1 MMNKQIRRMIDEIF
15 ADMKMT
21 ADNLALR
28 DELMANAQARYEDS
42 VRADKTEEE
51 AFAEVAASLGDVQSL
66 LREMNAEKPEEAAD
80 KAEQTAETQTQASS
94 GEEAKA
100 DEPDFEVKTE
110 KTPDIGE
117 ALGKAFGAL
126 GDMGKQIVP
135 QAQKLVKQVDDLT
148 GGVIGGLGKAVG
160 KGLSDA
166 QKAAGKAIDKLSG
179 DKGEIVIDFGEE
191 KPKAPTA
198 LRERAKTI
206 RAEAELKQAAGD
218 QEGARELRAKAYALE
233 TEADEVEKKLA
244 ELAEKEKA
252 EKEKAEKAEQA
263 ERADSDSDDE
273 FNALRQ
279 EMDAMQEALNADA
292 AEAEADAGCPN
303 EPIDIDD
310 VVRDAENA
318 AKQAEAAEGFKG
330 APGVVVISRYP
341 AAGLREVNVSLD
353 SDDITVKSAEGTDV
367 VIEWEAGREGVEQ
380 PTVTLEEHTLSV
392 RRANPDVFKTFF
404 SVFQKEGGKVTV
416 RVPRGYAADYVLG
429 TTSGDIRLYAIDV
442 DKVKVNTTSG
452 DVRVEPDAGIRA
464 KEIDVTTISGGA
476 TVSACAG
483 DVVVSTVS
491 GRQFVSCDANRADLN
506 VVSGKVHAE
515 GASEEWEIS
524 SVSGDVEVLCTVAPT
539 RKVQVNTMSAN
550 VHVALPA
557 DIRGFVADMSGMSG
571 KIVNEFGPNR
581 YGTCALPIHMDTMS
595 GRLMLTRL

>member
-28 DELMANAQARYEDS
+28 DELMANAQARFEDS
-42 VRADKTEEE
+42 VRAGKTEEE

-66 LREMNAEKPEEAAD
+66 LREMNAEKPED
-80 KAEQTAETQTQASS
+80 SAEETAQTETQTQSDETAE
-94 GEEAKA
+94 GEEAGA

-126 GDMGKQIVP
+126 GDVGKQIVP
-135 QAQKLVKQVDDLT
+135 QAQKLVRQVDDLT
-148 GGVIGGLGKAVG
+148 GGMIGGIGKAVG

-179 DKGEIVIDFGEE
+179 DKGEIVVDFGEE
-191 KPKAPTA
+191 KPKAPAA
-198 LRERAKTI
+198 LRKRAQSI

-218 QEGARELRAKAYALE
+218 QEGARALRAKAYALE

-244 ELAEKEKA
+244 KLAEQ
-252 EKEKAEKAEQA
+252 EKAEKAEKSEKA
-263 ERADSDSDDE
+263 EKTETDDE
-273 FNALRQ
+273 LDALRR
-279 EMDAMQEALNADA
+279 EMDAMQESLNADA
-292 AEAEADAGCPN
+292 AQVEADAGCPN

-318 AKQAEAAEGFKG
+318 ARQAEPLSG
-330 APGVVVISRYP
+330 APGMVVISRYP

-353 SDDITVKSAEGTDV
+353 SDDVTVKAADGTDV
-367 VIEWEAGREGVEQ
+367 LVEWEAGREGVEQ
-380 PTVTLEEHTLSV
+380 PTVTMEEHALNV

-464 KEIDVTTISGGA
+464 KEIDITTISGSA

-483 DVVVSTVS
+483 DVVVNTVS
-491 GRQFVSCDANRADLN
+491 GRQFVSCDANRADLS
-506 VVSGKVHAE
+506 VVSGRIHAE
-515 GASEEWEIS
+515 GASEEWEIN

-539 RKVQVNTMSAN
+539 RKMQLNSMSAN
-550 VHVALPA
+550 AHVALPG
-557 DIRGFVADMSGMSG
+557 DIRGFVADISGMSG
-571 KIVNEFGPNR
+571 KVVNEFGPNR

-595 GRLMLTRL
+595 GKLMITRL

>member
-28 DELMANAQARYEDS
+28 DELMANAQARFEDS
-42 VRADKTEEE
+42 VRAGKTEEE

-66 LREMNAEKPEEAAD
+66 LHDMNDEKPEEKTGEKPEAEAEAPNAG
-80 KAEQTAETQTQASS
+80 KAENE
-94 GEEAKA
+94 KA
-100 DEPDFEVKTE
+100 DEPEFEVKTE

-126 GDMGKQIVP
+126 GDVGRQIVP

-191 KPKAPTA
+191 KPKAPAA

-206 RAEAELKQAAGD
+206 RTEAELKQAAGD

-244 ELAEKEKA
+244 DLAEKEKA
-252 EKEKAEKAEQA
+252 EQT
-263 ERADSDSDDE
+263 DTTSDDE
-273 FNALRQ
+273 FDALQ
-279 EMDAMQEALNADA
+279 LEMDAMQEALNADA
-292 AEAEADAGCPN
+292 AEVEADAGCPN
-303 EPIDIDD
+303 EPIDLDD
-310 VVRDAENA
+310 VVRDAEDA
-318 AKQAEAAEGFKG
+318 ARQAESAESFKG

-341 AAGLREVNVSLD
+341 AAGLREVNVNLD
-353 SDDITVKSAEGTDV
+353 SDDITVKSADGTDV

-380 PTVTLEEHTLSV
+380 PTVTLEEHTLTV

-476 TVSACAG
+476 AVSACAG

-491 GRQFVSCDANRADLN
+491 GRQFISCDANRVDLN

-524 SVSGDVEVLCTVAPT
+524 SVSGDVEVLCTVSPT
-539 RKVQVNTMSAN
+539 RKVQVNSMSAN
-550 VHVALPA
+550 VHVALPS
-557 DIRGFVADMSGMSG
+557 DIRGFVADISGMSG

-595 GRLMLTRL
+595 GKLMITRL

>member
-28 DELMANAQARYEDS
+28 DEMMANAQARFEDS
-42 VRADKTEEE
+42 VRAGKTEEE

-66 LREMNAEKPEEAAD
+66 LHDMNAEKPGEDKENKEDKEEKTEEKAA
-80 KAEQTAETQTQASS
+80 KAETDDA
-94 GEEAKA
+94 
-100 DEPDFEVKTE
+100 PDFEVRTE
-110 KTPDIGE
+110 KTPDIGDV
-117 ALGKAFGAL
+117 LGKAFGAL
-126 GDMGKQIVP
+126 GDVGKQIVP
-135 QAQKLVKQVDDLT
+135 QAQKLVRQVDDLT
-148 GGVIGGLGKAVG
+148 GGMIGGIGKAVG

-179 DKGEIVIDFGEE
+179 DKGEIVVDFGEE
-191 KPKAPTA
+191 KPKAPAA
-198 LRERAKTI
+198 LRERAQSI

-233 TEADEVEKKLA
+233 TEADDVEKKLA

-252 EKEKAEKAEQA
+252 AQPEQT
-263 ERADSDSDDE
+263 DSASDDE
-273 FNALRQ
+273 FDALQ
-279 EMDAMQEALNADA
+279 HEMDAMQESLNADA
-292 AEAEADAGCPN
+292 AQVEADAGCPN

-318 AKQAEAAEGFKG
+318 ARQAKPLSG
-330 APGVVVISRYP
+330 APGMVVISRYP

-353 SDDITVKSAEGTDV
+353 SDDVTVKAADGTDV
-367 VIEWEAGREGVEQ
+367 LVEWEAGREDVEQ
-380 PTVTLEEHTLSV
+380 PTVTMEEHTLNV

-483 DVVVSTVS
+483 DVVVNTVS
-491 GRQFVSCDANRADLN
+491 GRQFVSCDANRTDLS
-506 VVSGKVHAE
+506 VVSGRIHAE
-515 GASEEWEIS
+515 GASEEWEIN

-539 RKVQVNTMSAN
+539 RKMQFNSMSAN
-550 VHVALPA
+550 AHVALPG
-557 DIRGFVADMSGMSG
+557 DIRGFVADISSMSG
-571 KIVNEFGPNR
+571 KVVNEFGPNR

-595 GRLMLTRL
+595 GKLMITRL

>member
-21 ADNLALR
+21 EDNLALR
-28 DELMANAQARYEDS
+28 DELMANAQARFEDS
-42 VRADKTEEE
+42 VRAGKTEEE

-66 LREMNAEKPEEAAD
+66 LHDMNDEKPEEKTGEKPEAEAEAPNAG
-80 KAEQTAETQTQASS
+80 KAENE
-94 GEEAKA
+94 KA
-100 DEPDFEVKTE
+100 DEPEFEVKTE

-126 GDMGKQIVP
+126 GDVGRQIVP

-191 KPKAPTA
+191 KPKAPAA

-206 RAEAELKQAAGD
+206 RTEAELKQAAGD

-244 ELAEKEKA
+244 DLAEKEKA
-252 EKEKAEKAEQA
+252 EQT
-263 ERADSDSDDE
+263 DTTSDDE
-273 FNALRQ
+273 FDALQR
-279 EMDAMQEALNADA
+279 EVDAMQEALNADA
-292 AEAEADAGCPN
+292 AEVEADAGCPN
-303 EPIDIDD
+303 EPIDLDD
-310 VVRDAENA
+310 VVRDAEDA
-318 AKQAEAAEGFKG
+318 ARQAESAESFKG

-341 AAGLREVNVSLD
+341 AAGLREVNVNLD
-353 SDDITVKSAEGTDV
+353 SDDITVKSADGTDV

-380 PTVTLEEHTLSV
+380 PTVTLEEHTLTV

-476 TVSACAG
+476 AVSACAG

-491 GRQFVSCDANRADLN
+491 GRQFISCDANRVDLN

-524 SVSGDVEVLCTVAPT
+524 SVSGDVEVLCTVSPT
-539 RKVQVNTMSAN
+539 RKVQVNSMSAN
-550 VHVALPA
+550 VHVALPG
-557 DIRGFVADMSGMSG
+557 DIRGFVADISGMSG

-595 GRLMLTRL
+595 GKLMITRL

>member
-28 DELMANAQARYEDS
+28 DELMANAQARFEDS
-42 VRADKTEEE
+42 IRAGKTEEE

-66 LREMNAEKPEEAAD
+66 LHEMNAEKPEE
-80 KAEQTAETQTQASS
+80 TAETAEEAAKPQTEAPS

-126 GDMGKQIVP
+126 GDVGRQIVP

-179 DKGEIVIDFGEE
+179 DKGEIVVDFGGE
-191 KPKAPTA
+191 KPKAPAA

-206 RAEAELKQAAGD
+206 RTEAELKQAAGD

-252 EKEKAEKAEQA
+252 EQA
-263 ERADSDSDDE
+263 DNASDDA
-273 FNALRQ
+273 FDALRQ

-292 AEAEADAGCPN
+292 AEVEADAGCPN

-310 VVRDAENA
+310 VVRDAEDA
-318 AKQAEAAEGFKG
+318 AKQAESFKG

-380 PTVTLEEHTLSV
+380 PTVTLEEHTLTV

-416 RVPRGYAADYVLG
+416 CVPRGYAADYVLS

-442 DKVKVNTTSG
+442 DQVKVNTTSG

-491 GRQFVSCDANRADLN
+491 GRQFVSCDANRVDLN

-539 RKVQVNTMSAN
+539 RKVQANSMSAN
-550 VHVALPA
+550 VHVALPGE
-557 DIRGFVADMSGMSG
+557 IRGFVAEISSMSG

-595 GRLMLTRL
+595 GKLMITRL

>member
-28 DELMANAQARYEDS
+28 DELMANAQARFEDS
-42 VRADKTEEE
+42 VRAGKTEEE

-66 LREMNAEKPEEAAD
+66 LHDMNDEKPEEKTGEKPEAEAEAPNAG
-80 KAEQTAETQTQASS
+80 KAENE
-94 GEEAKA
+94 KA
-100 DEPDFEVKTE
+100 DEPEFEVKTE

-126 GDMGKQIVP
+126 GDVGRQIVP

-191 KPKAPTA
+191 KPKAPAA

-206 RAEAELKQAAGD
+206 RTEAELKQAAGD

-244 ELAEKEKA
+244 DLAEKEKA
-252 EKEKAEKAEQA
+252 EQT
-263 ERADSDSDDE
+263 DTTSDDE
-273 FNALRQ
+273 FDALQR
-279 EMDAMQEALNADA
+279 EVDAMQEALNADA
-292 AEAEADAGCPN
+292 AEVEADAGCPN
-303 EPIDIDD
+303 EPIDLDD
-310 VVRDAENA
+310 VVRDAEDA
-318 AKQAEAAEGFKG
+318 ARQAESAESFKG

-341 AAGLREVNVSLD
+341 AAGLREVNVNLD
-353 SDDITVKSAEGTDV
+353 SDDITVKSADGTDV

-380 PTVTLEEHTLSV
+380 PTVTLEEHTLTV

-476 TVSACAG
+476 AVSACAG

-491 GRQFVSCDANRADLN
+491 GRQFISCDANRVDLN

-524 SVSGDVEVLCTVAPT
+524 SVSGDVEVLCTVSPT
-539 RKVQVNTMSAN
+539 RKVQVNSMSAN
-550 VHVALPA
+550 VHVALPG
-557 DIRGFVADMSGMSG
+557 DIRGFVADISGMSG

-595 GRLMLTRL
+595 GKLMITRL

>member
-28 DELMANAQARYEDS
+28 DELMANAQARFEDS
-42 VRADKTEEE
+42 VRAGKTEEE

-66 LREMNAEKPEEAAD
+66 LHDMNDEKPEEKTGEKPEAEAEAPNAG
-80 KAEQTAETQTQASS
+80 KAENE
-94 GEEAKA
+94 KA
-100 DEPDFEVKTE
+100 DEPEFEVKTE

-126 GDMGKQIVP
+126 GDVGRQIVP

-191 KPKAPTA
+191 KPKAPAA

-206 RAEAELKQAAGD
+206 RTEAELKQAAGD

-244 ELAEKEKA
+244 DLAEKEKA
-252 EKEKAEKAEQA
+252 EQT
-263 ERADSDSDDE
+263 DTTSDDE
-273 FNALRQ
+273 FDALQR

-292 AEAEADAGCPN
+292 AEVEADAGCPN
-303 EPIDIDD
+303 EPIDLDD
-310 VVRDAENA
+310 VVRDAEDA
-318 AKQAEAAEGFKG
+318 ARQAESAESFKG

-341 AAGLREVNVSLD
+341 AAGLREVNVNLD
-353 SDDITVKSAEGTDV
+353 SDDITVKSADGTDV

-380 PTVTLEEHTLSV
+380 PTVTLEEHTLTV

-476 TVSACAG
+476 AVSACAG

-491 GRQFVSCDANRADLN
+491 GRQFISCDANRVDLN

-524 SVSGDVEVLCTVAPT
+524 SVSGDVEVLCTVSPT
-539 RKVQVNTMSAN
+539 RKVQVNSMSAN
-550 VHVALPA
+550 VHVALPG
-557 DIRGFVADMSGMSG
+557 DIRGFVADISGMSG

-595 GRLMLTRL
+595 GKLMITRL

>member
-28 DELMANAQARYEDS
+28 DELMANAQARFEDS

-66 LREMNAEKPEEAAD
+66 LREMNEKPEETAAQAD
-80 KAEQTAETQTQASS
+80 ETAKAEPDAPKD
-94 GEEAKA
+94 EEAEADEGKA
-100 DEPDFEVKTE
+100 EEPDFEVKTE

-126 GDMGKQIVP
+126 GDVGKQIVP

-148 GGVIGGLGKAVG
+148 GGVIGGIGKAVG

-166 QKAAGKAIDKLSG
+166 QKAAGKAIDRLSG

-191 KPKAPTA
+191 KPKAPAA

-252 EKEKAEKAEQA
+252 EKAAQA
-263 ERADSDSDDE
+263 EREDTTSDDE
-273 FNALRQ
+273 FDALQR
-279 EMDAMQEALNADA
+279 EMDAMQEALKADA
-292 AEAEADAGCPN
+292 VEVEADAGCPS
-303 EPIDIDD
+303 EPIDLDD
-310 VVRDAENA
+310 VVRDAEDA
-318 AKQAEAAEGFKG
+318 ARQAEPFSG

-353 SDDITVKSAEGTDV
+353 SDDVTVKAADGTDV
-367 VIEWEAGREGVEQ
+367 VVEWEAGREGVEQ

-491 GRQFVSCDANRADLN
+491 GRQFVSCDANRADLS

-515 GASEEWEIS
+515 GASEEWEIN

-539 RKVQVNTMSAN
+539 RKVQVNSMSAN
-550 VHVALPA
+550 VHVALPG
-557 DIRGFVADMSGMSG
+557 DIRGFVADISSMSG

-595 GRLMLTRL
+595 GKLMITRL